1 MNVSTISVPKEI
13 ALQKLSEYAH
23 VRKEQ
28 RVSADRE
35 LRRLY
40 KWASTHTLIN
50 VHQALRET
58 GLNDQGLPK
67 LALARANWETCFYSE
82 INQAFSSS
90 NRHFTSRYAIKFPS
104 QTFPH
109 TQGPWRQ
116 AYAPVPHIPPTI
128 RPEGDLSNYHILF
141 EVKEWKVYP
150 ADPFLLKQIYGWIF
164 AILGEWDL
172 TDLERSILSGLR
184 S

>member
-1 MNVSTISVPKEI
+1 MDVATISVPKEV
-13 ALQKLSEYAH
+13 ALAKLSEYAH

-58 GLNDQGLPK
+58 GLNEQGLPK
-67 LALARANWETCFYSE
+67 LAFAHANWKTCYWSNFDNYFAPVRRPRYKSDQ
-82 INQAFSSS
+82 IKLPTDTYHRSS
-90 NRHFTSRYAIKFPS
+90 
-104 QTFPH
+104 
-109 TQGPWRQ
+109 PWMES
-116 AYAPVPHIPPTI
+116 YAPVPHIPPTI
-128 RPEGDLSNYHILF
+128 RPDGDLSNYHILF

-150 ADPFLLKQIYGWIF
+150 ADPFLLKQISGWIF